1 VELVKKTWQVSG
13 TIEADSD
20 IDALSIAEEGEN

>member
-13 TIEADSD
+13 TIDADSD
-20 IDALSIAEEGEN
+20 IDALPIAEDAEN